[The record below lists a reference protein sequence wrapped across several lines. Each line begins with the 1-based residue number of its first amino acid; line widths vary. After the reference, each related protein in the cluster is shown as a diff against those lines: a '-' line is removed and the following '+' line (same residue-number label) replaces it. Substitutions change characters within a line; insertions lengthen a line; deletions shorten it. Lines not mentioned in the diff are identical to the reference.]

1 MATKGPQLNP
11 SPKCMDFC
19 ELLLQ
24 VTQKQKGPKAD
35 SLRFKQIVRQTM
47 SLGDT
52 YNDSITDVLGN
63 HVMVKPL
70 NVTIYSLYFTHF
82 HIFIPL
88 EKIHQKYDALCYLQC
103 VCVWGGVR
111 CFCSQSRGRSDCTAV
126 QSGQFFYY
134 WLPSLR
140 SVSHYSKLWKEFT
153 TKTFF
158 TQLSQP
164 TNS

>member
-70 NVTIYSLYFTHF
+70 NVTIYSLYFAHF

-103 VCVWGGVR
+103 VCVGGGADASAARVEADQIVQL
-111 CFCSQSRGRSDCTAV
+111 CSLASFSTTGFQAYGLYPIIPSCGRSLL
-126 QSGQFFYY
+126 QKHF
-134 WLPSLR
+134 L
-140 SVSHYSKLWKEFT
+140 
-153 TKTFF
+153 
-158 TQLSQP
+158 LS
-164 TNS
+164 